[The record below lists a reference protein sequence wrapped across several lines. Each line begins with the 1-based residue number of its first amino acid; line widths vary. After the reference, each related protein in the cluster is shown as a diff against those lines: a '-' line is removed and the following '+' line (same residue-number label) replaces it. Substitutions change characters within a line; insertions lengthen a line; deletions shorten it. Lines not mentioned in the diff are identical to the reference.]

1 MYDSRTI
8 ALHWVTAAFVMTL
21 WTLGQCIDLFPK
33 GVPRISARSTHITL
47 GALLAVI
54 LAARI
59 AWRARA
65 GAQLSPVDPGISGR
79 LAVGTHYLLYALL
92 AVVVLLG
99 VACVWSRGDTLFNLF
114 TVPAFDPNN
123 KKLSK
128 VASDLHA
135 LAANTLLAV
144 AGLHAAAA
152 IFHHAVLKDRVLRRM
167 WPNLPQAHG
176 RRREPMSGRQGE
188 ATKVD

>member
-1 MYDSRTI
+1 MKSASDKADVYDSRTI
-8 ALHWVTAAFVMTL
+8 ALHWVTAALVVTL

-59 AWRARA
+59 AWRVRA
-65 GAQLSPVDPGISGR
+65 GVQLSPVDPGISGR
-79 LAVGTHYLLYALL
+79 LAVAAHYLLYALL
-92 AVVVLLG
+92 AGTVLLG
-99 VACVWSRGDTLFNLF
+99 IACVWFRGDTWFNLF

-123 KKLSK
+123 KNLRET
-128 VASDLHA
+128 ASDLHA
-135 LAANTLLAV
+135 LAANTLLAL

-152 IFHHAVLKDRVLRRM
+152 IFHHGVLKNQVLRRM
-167 WPNLPQAHG
+167 WPNL
-176 RRREPMSGRQGE
+176 R
-188 ATKVD
+188 